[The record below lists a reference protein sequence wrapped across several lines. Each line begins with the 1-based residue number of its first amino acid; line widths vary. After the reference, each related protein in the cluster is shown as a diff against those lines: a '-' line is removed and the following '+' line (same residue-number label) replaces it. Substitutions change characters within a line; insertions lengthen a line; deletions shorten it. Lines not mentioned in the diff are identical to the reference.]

1 MGMKAMGEQ
10 LDILMDSQII
20 GSPTPLAEW
29 LKTPA
34 GRYLLD
40 WESIQFDEAVADVF
54 GYHGLQLGLADL
66 PGLRNSRISHCWVA
80 QSPWSADANP
90 SPALFTDPV
99 ALPFADQSL
108 DLVVLPHTLEFSHD
122 PHASLREVERV
133 LVPEG
138 RVVISGFNPW
148 SLWGL
153 SQQRARLYKRVGW
166 ENPFLPDQLDF
177 IAHWRMRDWLRL
189 LSFEV
194 DTAHFGC
201 FRPSVQSPQWLTRT
215 AWMDK
220 AGPRW
225 WRIFGAVYFLVGIK
239 RVRGMRLMGP
249 VWKRAK
255 APASNAVPT
264 VNKVN
269 KTQQEPHS

>member
-1 MGMKAMGEQ
+1 MAP
-10 LDILMDSQII
+10 QII
-20 GSPTPLAEW
+20 KTPLPVPPW
-29 LKTPA
+29 LQGLGEPTA
-34 GRYLLD
+34 QRLLTWGQAQAD
-40 WESIQFDEAVADVF
+40 ACLADVF
-54 GYHGLQLGLADL
+54 GYHAVQAGW
-66 PGLRNSRISHCWVA
+66 PGFDALRSNRMPHRWHAQQEFDQMAQPHDVSFDSRAW
-80 QSPWSADANP
+80 PWEAE
-90 SPALFTDPV
+90 
-99 ALPFADQSL
+99 SL

-153 SQQRARLYKRVGW
+153 SQQRAKLYKRVGW